1 MRQPFLR
8 SPHRCVG
15 LRSTVACVM
24 IFAAL
29 LSPPTTVLA
38 QPTGAADK
46 DSSRDT
52 QSTRVSEPRLS
63 TPGAVARDAR
73 ALARRVGLWAAVG
86 GGRGSAGLQCDACN
100 SASQPAFL
108 GHVAAGGTA
117 HERFHVGV
125 ELWTYL
131 DVIGNGIDRTAS
143 GTQLVAR
150 FYVQDA
156 RKLYL
161 VGGVGTSRF
170 SIDDGRTRF
179 GVAAPAL
186 SLGAGWDI
194 PVRGVVLS
202 PALSLVASS
211 GGTLTSSSTGNAV
224 APNAR
229 LGLWRSTVAI
239 TWF

>member
-1 MRQPFLR
+1 MRE
-8 SPHRCVG
+8 PHQLPARTHGAAQITAVVV
-15 LRSTVACVM
+15 LAL
-24 IFAAL
+24 AL
-29 LSPPTTVLA
+29 LSPLTTSSA
-38 QPTGAADK
+38 QRTNASGSVSRHAGEVAD
-46 DSSRDT
+46 T
-52 QSTRVSEPRLS
+52 APARLS

-73 ALARRVGLWAAVG
+73 ALARRVGLWASAG

-100 SASQPAFL
+100 SATQPAFL
-108 GHVAAGGTA
+108 GHVALGGTV
-117 HERFHVGV
+117 HERLHVGV

-131 DVIGNGIDRTAS
+131 DVIGNGIDRTAR

-150 FYVQDA
+150 YYPQRTRELFV
-156 RKLYL
+156 

-170 SIDDGRTRF
+170 SIDDGDTRF

-202 PALSLVASS
+202 PSVSLVASA
-211 GGTLTSSSTGNAV
+211 GGTLSSSRTGNAV
-224 APNAR
+224 APDAR
-229 LGLWRSTVAI
+229 LGLWRSTIAI